1 MSSETSVSETNS
13 SRTNRLKPHNDQ
25 LRINK
30 RVTLR
35 IMSMNVPSIKLTRNL
50 SFNGCQRLNLK
61 IGEGS
66 ARILPDSRLLEAVV
80 VLLVL
85 GITNSMIH
93 ILGQTPLITVQ
104 DAPVLERA
112 KHEKRA

>member
-1 MSSETSVSETNS
+1 MSSETSVSETKS

-30 RVTLR
+30 KVILR

-61 IGEGS
+61 KGEDS
-66 ARILPDSRLLEAVV
+66 ARILPDSRLLEAAV
-80 VLLVL
+80 
-85 GITNSMIH
+85 
-93 ILGQTPLITVQ
+93 
-104 DAPVLERA
+104 A
-112 KHEKRA
+112 

>member
-1 MSSETSVSETNS
+1 MSSETSVLETNS
-13 SRTNRLKPHNDQ
+13 SIINRLKLHNDQ

-30 RVTLR
+30 KVILR
-35 IMSMNVPSIKLTRNL
+35 IMSMNVPSFKLTRNL
-50 SFNGCQRLNLK
+50 SFNGCQRLNSK
-61 IGEGS
+61 KGEGS

-104 DAPVLERA
+104 DAPILERA
-112 KHEKRA
+112 MHARRA